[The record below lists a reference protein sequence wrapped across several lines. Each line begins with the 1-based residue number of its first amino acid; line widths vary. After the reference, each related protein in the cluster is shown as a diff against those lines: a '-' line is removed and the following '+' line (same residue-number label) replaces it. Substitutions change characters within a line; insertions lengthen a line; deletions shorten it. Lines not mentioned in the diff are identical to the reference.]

1 MLPSNHNDKSFK
13 IVAVSGKP
21 PYGTL
26 LVQTAPGKGRIIELA
41 YEASALPEWNLESL
55 IRAGYWHDK
64 FEPFDNETLAKI
76 KHLIDTAEE

>member
-1 MLPSNHNDKSFK
+1 MLPSKNSDKPFK

-21 PYGTL
+21 PHGTL
-26 LVQTAPGKGRIIELA
+26 LVQTAPDKGRIIELE
-41 YEASALPEWNLESL
+41 YEPSALPEWNLESL
-55 IRAGYWHDK
+55 IRSGPWHDK